1 MTRRP
6 PRSTRTDTL
15 FPYTTLFRSRD
26 REPIAGARGIDLHLV
41 EGALLEAGEGS
52 DAERADRIAGRS
64 RRVVADDEAAQR
76 AGAADLGPAHDG
88 CDRAAD
94 RTVDGEPAGPEERRV
109 GKRGGRSFR
118 FQVSAAL

>member
-15 FPYTTLFRSRD
+15 FPYTTLFRARD
-26 REPIAGARGIDLHLV
+26 REPIAGARGINLHLV
-41 EGALLEAGEGS
+41 EGALFEAGEGC

-64 RRVVADDEAAQR
+64 RRVVADDEAPQR

-88 CDRAAD
+88 CEDRKST
-94 RTVDGEPAGPEERRV
+94 RLN
-109 GKRGGRSFR
+109 S
-118 FQVSAAL
+118 SH

>member
-1 MTRRP
+1 MRI
-6 PRSTRTDTL
+6 SDWSSDVCSSDL
-15 FPYTTLFRSRD
+15 
-26 REPIAGARGIDLHLV
+26 GIDLHLV

-94 RTVDGEPAGPEERRV
+94 RTVDGEPAFPDQGRARGIGNASCRERV
-109 GKRGGRSFR
+109 YEY
-118 FQVSAAL
+118 V